1 MKTYFRVKALLVS
14 LALCGAVQ
22 FMVATQEREASAGKS
37 RSIKSDV
44 LVAQS
49 YWYKLNAKT
58 ENLFNRLVV
67 HLNND
72 L

>member
-22 FMVATQEREASAGKS
+22 FMVATQKREASAS
-37 RSIKSDV
+37 QNRSIKSDV
-44 LVAQS
+44 LIAQS
-49 YWYKLNAKT
+49 YWHKLNAKT
-58 ENLFNRLVV
+58 EKLLNRLVYV
-67 HLNND
+67 NKD